1 MDEFLENMG
10 FNLVC
15 TFDVGSADVVADVDL
30 FSWLSIEDVVEEV
43 EDAEGDK
50 GPDRFRD
57 DDGGF

>member
-1 MDEFLENMG
+1 MDECLENIG
-10 FNLVC
+10 FNLVW